1 MDTATQISASPYAAP
16 PKVPRK
22 PRPSELAAKAKKAKP
37 KAKKKPAK
45 KAAKAK
51 RPKAKLAKRKP
62 GKAKPK
68 VSAGVVRT
76 ERLDLRLLPKEKA
89 KLLAKAKTT
98 RRTVTSVVQEMIEK
112 LK

>member
-16 PKVPRK
+16 PKVV
-22 PRPSELAAKAKKAKP
+22 KP

-51 RPKAKLAKRKP
+51 RPKVKKAKVAKRKP
-62 GKAKPK
+62 GKRKPGKRKPK

-89 KLLAKAKTT
+89 KLLGKAKAT

-112 LK
+112 L